1 MGTCSTPFIK
11 SLPNDDPPHSCTQV
25 RRVEEPVGLV
35 VTKGTP
41 LAHGWASE
49 GGPIFAVSLR
59 GAEITRVAEVGE
71 ITGAREQRCPV
82 TYQTADDWT
91 CVRYKFPGSGLSVWT
106 SPDAVGTGYE
116 EGAVSR
122 ADELRALKVAGRH
135 FPDALPA
142 ATAVART
149 PEAVVL

>member
-1 MGTCSTPFIK
+1 MREMINAGLERTSRTCRLRMQQQPALAHREIEPYFGETAIFLIRRTRVARCAMDTCSTPFIK

-41 LAHGWASE
+41 LAHGRASE

-82 TYQTADDWT
+82 TYQT
-91 CVRYKFPGSGLSVWT
+91 
-106 SPDAVGTGYE
+106 
-116 EGAVSR
+116 
-122 ADELRALKVAGRH
+122 
-135 FPDALPA
+135 
-142 ATAVART
+142 
-149 PEAVVL
+149 